1 MSWRNI
7 KIFNYILDLEEEVI
21 DTKKMGILS
30 SIGAVLLY
38 ILISGLFFLLLF
50 VFSFIGSIVFYS
62 LFGKNI
68 LSIRNYGI
76 IPFLIQFVIALL
88 SISILYRAFTTKTYK
103 TFLTKKFSSMDL
115 ISVFLIILGFRLF
128 FDGSLNHITSLLP
141 VPKFI
146 EESFDSLFG
155 NTISAILITILVAP
169 LEEEFLYRGI
179 ILNGLCKKYSPKI
192 ALFISSLVF
201 AVAHLNLPQG
211 INAFL
216 LGLLLGYFYLK
227 TRSIILCIF
236 CHGINN
242 FIAIL
247 PIWFV
252 DDLSKDYVILFS
264 LVFTACGIYLMK
276 IGFEIMSLSSKDGL

>member
-1 MSWRNI
+1 MTWRNI
-7 KIFNYILDLEEEVI
+7 RIFNCILDLEEEVV
-21 DTKKMGILS
+21 DTKKIGILN
-30 SIGAVLLY
+30 SIGAILLY
-38 ILISGLFFLLLF
+38 ILISALLF
-50 VFSFIGSIVFYS
+50 LASFIGSTLFYS

-68 LSIRNYGI
+68 LNIKGYGI
-76 IPFLIQFVIALL
+76 MPFIIQFIIALL
-88 SISILYRAFTTKTYK
+88 SIFILYKTFTFRTHRS
-103 TFLTKKFSSMDL
+103 FLTKKFSYIDL
-115 ISVFLIILGFRLF
+115 LSVFLIILGFRLF
-128 FDGSLNHITSLLP
+128 FDGSLNHITSHLP

-155 NTISAILITILVAP
+155 NTTSAILITILAAP

-192 ALFISSLVF
+192 ALIISSLVF

-216 LGLLLGYFYLK
+216 LGLLLGYFYIK
-227 TRSIILCIF
+227 TKSIILCMF

-242 FIAIL
+242 LIAIL

-252 DDLSKDYVILFS
+252 DDLSRDYMILFS
-264 LVFTACGIYLMK
+264 LIFTTCGIYLMK
-276 IGFEIMSLSSKDGL
+276 IGFEIMSLDNRDGI